1 MENKQIDQIKQIYNK
16 YFKNSAIIVTQGVL
30 CDNIYFIDCYLSQNE
45 KECING
51 YFENDI
57 FKIKFK
63 ITESDNSFMLENLT
77 KCYMIKPKNEW
88 LYCDYSK
95 ISFKRTI
102 GNFEKIAKSFENFI
116 IKLKNNIIED
126 YQNNNIH
133 KNAKNIIASKI
144 A

>member
-1 MENKQIDQIKQIYNK
+1 MKNEQIDQIKHIYNK
-16 YFKNSAIIVTQGVL
+16 HFKNSAIIVTQGIL
-30 CDNIYFIDCYLSQNE
+30 CNNNCFIDCYLAQNE
-45 KECING
+45 KECVNG

-63 ITESDNSFMLENLT
+63 ITESDNSFMLENLA
-77 KCYMIKPKNEW
+77 KRYMIKPKNEG
-88 LYCDYSK
+88 LYCDYFN
-95 ISFKRTI
+95 ISFKKTI

-126 YQNNNIH
+126 LKNDNFH

-144 A
+144 V